1 MKCDLENMIKGG
13 KIHKKVEEYIKN
25 IIQPE
30 IKLYDLA
37 SQIENKINDLTN
49 YEKQNPLNSGVG
61 FPTGLSINNC
71 AAHWTPK
78 INSIRKLKKT
88 DVIKIDYGVHIEG
101 SIIDAAFTYSFDDK
115 YKNLLE
121 ASRTSTDLAIKLARP
136 DMLLSEIGKEIEEN
150 MCSYEIDIDNKIYKI
165 KPVRTLCGHEINK
178 YEIHGNKL
186 MPNIYMKDY
195 NKRIDNEEFFAVET
209 FATTGNGL
217 TYEDN
222 DDCSHFMINYN
233 KKFDK
238 KDIISNSKGFYKL
251 INKYY
256 NTLAFCDRWLIG
268 KILGT
273 IKLDNNKINKY
284 INNLEKT
291 GVINKYPP
299 IYDLEKES
307 YIAQFE
313 ETIYINEKKTEILSQ
328 LN

>member
-13 KIHKKVEEYIKN
+13 KIHKKIEEYIKT

-37 SQIENKINDLTN
+37 IQIENKINELTN
-49 YEKQNPLNSGVG
+49 YEKQNPLNSGVA

-78 INSIRKLKKT
+78 INNIRKLKKT

-101 SIIDAAFTYSFDDK
+101 SIIDAAFTYSFDEK
-115 YKNLLE
+115 YKNLLD

-136 DMLLSEIGKEIEEN
+136 DMLLTEIGKEIEEN
-150 MCSYEIDIDNKIYKI
+150 MCSYEIEIDNKIYKI

-186 MPNIYMKDY
+186 IPNIYMKDY
-195 NKRIDNEEFFAVET
+195 NERIDSEEFFAVET

-222 DDCSHFMINYN
+222 EDCSHFMINYN

-256 NTLAFCDRWLIG
+256 NTLAFCDRWIIG
-268 KILGT
+268 KMLGT

-299 IYDLEKES
+299 IYDLDKDS

-313 ETIYINEKKTEILSQ
+313 ETIYINEKKTEILSK

>member
-1 MKCDLENMIKGG
+1 MKCDLENMIKAG
-13 KIHKKVEEYIKN
+13 KIHKKIEEYIKN
-25 IIQPE
+25 IIKPE

-37 SQIENKINDLTN
+37 LEIENKICDLTN
-49 YEKQNPLNSGVG
+49 YEKENPLNSGVA

-150 MCSYEIDIDNKIYKI
+150 MSSYEIDIDNKIYKI

-186 MPNIYMKDY
+186 IPNIYMKDY
-195 NKRIDNEEFFAVET
+195 NKRIDTEEFFAVET

-222 DDCSHFMINYN
+222 NDCSHFMINYN
-233 KKFDK
+233 KKIDK
-238 KDIISNSKGFYKL
+238 KDIVSNSKGFYKL

-268 KILGT
+268 KQLGT